1 MARYLI
7 GNSNDTWDFYQA
19 YNSCNAGD
27 TLELK
32 DGFHLFLENGYFI
45 IDKDIN
51 IEGHVN
57 VTDNTNYFSN
67 KIIGRIIINNNARVK
82 IEKIWMEINNINQ
95 NVINVSENSEL
106 KLYFSIVKQLDMH
119 KMESEVSKY
128 PEIYVSDNS
137 KVIADNLMN
146 FPSED
151 YFSEFHF
158 KNSYFELNN
167 SKLFTGISAANSD
180 MIINNSLIEKYYT
193 NTINARNSN
202 LKINNSTLKG
212 GDADKNFPCVYLYS
226 SKLFSKN
233 NTIVQEKYNGAL
245 FAINNS
251 YLDSLDDTTS
261 SLCIYNSRASLS
273 KIMINELMQIDSKSY
288 VFCDDEITIEGENPE
303 KVDILLNDHSILKS
317 NLLDLNRIVSP
328 NIRINKNSNLILNNI
343 SFKGSYDKNTIEEFI
358 DIKCDSTS
366 ISMIESLTKEDE
378 ILNDEPIKEFE
389 NDNKIDNYYDKLSN
403 LIGLNSVKKEISKM
417 VRMVEFN
424 NRRIEQGLS
433 PEEISLHSVFL
444 GNPGTGKTTVARLV
458 GQILFEKHALYNKDE
473 FIFIEAS
480 ESDLISSN
488 VGQTAEQTYALLER
502 AKGGVLFIDEAYT
515 LNKGNSSVNFG
526 QEAINTILK
535 YMEDNRTEIMIIF
548 AGYTKEMEE
557 FLDTNPGLKSRVNN
571 KFVFDDY
578 TSDEI
583 VQIGE
588 NILTNKQYVL
598 EDKQY
603 YENSVKFAYEQAID
617 KSNARWIRNF
627 NEKLYNNL
635 AYRVIET
642 NTSDVTTI
650 LNEDIDE
657 VLNEGAYN
665 SFGKS
670 DEDYYQNLQNLIGI
684 KQVKE
689 QVDEFIAMAQLNKL
703 RRDQGNVNQSF
714 TLHSLFLGNPGTG
727 KTTVARLL
735 GKILYQKSIIK
746 ENKFIEVSRS
756 DLVAGYV
763 GQTGPK
769 TKQVLKSAL
778 GGVLF
783 IDEAYSLSSSSS
795 NDFGREAIEEILKFM
810 EDNRDNILII
820 FAGYSKEMKEFLAM
834 NSGLESRIPNKFY
847 FEDYNVD
854 EMVQIGLMGLK
865 KYNYKVDREKYY
877 ATVKNNLA
885 KSNDNSN
892 GRWIRNFNEKLYR
905 IMGKR
910 ISQNNTDDLNTITED
925 DLNNIKED

>member
-689 QVDEFIAMAQLNKL
+689 QVDELWY
-703 RRDQGNVNQSF
+703 VNTF
-714 TLHSLFLGNPGTG
+714 
-727 KTTVARLL
+727 
-735 GKILYQKSIIK
+735 
-746 ENKFIEVSRS
+746 
-756 DLVAGYV
+756 
-763 GQTGPK
+763 
-769 TKQVLKSAL
+769 
-778 GGVLF
+778 
-783 IDEAYSLSSSSS
+783 
-795 NDFGREAIEEILKFM
+795 
-810 EDNRDNILII
+810 
-820 FAGYSKEMKEFLAM
+820 
-834 NSGLESRIPNKFY
+834 
-847 FEDYNVD
+847 
-854 EMVQIGLMGLK
+854 
-865 KYNYKVDREKYY
+865 
-877 ATVKNNLA
+877 
-885 KSNDNSN
+885 
-892 GRWIRNFNEKLYR
+892 
-905 IMGKR
+905 
-910 ISQNNTDDLNTITED
+910 
-925 DLNNIKED
+925 